1 MRAFARI
8 ATNFTRIRWPNALHC
23 SMQRGAEF
31 RVLLCAT
38 DFFGTFMTKKTIA
51 VFFGGR
57 SPEHDVS
64 VVSALQ
70 VMSALDRSLY
80 DAVPVYLATDG
91 RWWTGEALMQRETY
105 LPTPDVLATLSQVSL
120 DMSANGRPALIMSGA
135 RSLTSRFFAKIS
147 NSSGRIEFDVA
158 IPCFHG
164 LVGEDGQIQGMFE
177 TARVPYTGMRTMASA
192 VLMDKVAT
200 KRILA
205 GADIPQLPYCEIQR
219 PREGMLVTASEL
231 EPIVGELEGPWI
243 IKPSHLGSS
252 IGVAKVASLEA
263 LAEVLP
269 TIFKYD
275 TSAILEPFVENMI
288 EYNVAVSRMAGEL
301 TTSAIERPKRTDELL
316 NFKEKYLSGG
326 GGKKTGGIKGGA
338 KAPGQQA
345 SEGMLSLTREL
356 NPNIAA
362 MDADIRR
369 WAGLAFDQVS
379 GTGAPRI
386 DFIGNEETGE
396 LWLNE
401 VNPCPGS
408 FGYFLWE
415 AAPEPVLFS
424 ELLDNLIQ
432 EALFQHVRGRL
443 PNDPTPEDARLFSRH

>member
-1 MRAFARI
+1 
-8 ATNFTRIRWPNALHC
+8 
-23 SMQRGAEF
+23 
-31 RVLLCAT
+31 
-38 DFFGTFMTKKTIA
+38 MTKKTIA

-70 VMSALDRSLY
+70 VMSALDRVLY
-80 DAVPVYLATDG
+80 DVLPVYLAADG
-91 RWWTGEALMQRETY
+91 RWWTGDALMQRESY
-105 LPTPDVLATLSQVSL
+105 LPDDDVLAGLSQVSL
-120 DMSANGRPALIMSGA
+120 DMTAKGGPALILPDASLRRRASSLAASLIKGSGA
-135 RSLTSRFFAKIS
+135 VPSRLA
-147 NSSGRIEFDVA
+147 FDVA

-177 TARVPYTGMRTMASA
+177 VARVPYTGMRTLASA

-200 KRILA
+200 KRMLA
-205 GADIPQLPYCEIQR
+205 GLDVPQLDYRELQR
-219 PREGMLVTASEL
+219 PREGMLLTVDEL
-231 EPIVGELEGPWI
+231 AQIVGDLPPPWI

-252 IGVAKVASLEA
+252 IGVAKVASLDE
-263 LAEVLP
+263 LADVLP
-269 TIFKYD
+269 AIFKYD
-275 TSAILEPFVENMI
+275 VAAILEPFVEHMV
-288 EYNVAVSRMAGEL
+288 EYNVSVSRMTGTL

-326 GGKKTGGIKGGA
+326 SKKTGGKSGA

-362 MDADIRR
+362 LEADIRR
-369 WAGLAFDQVS
+369 WAGLAFDQVG

-386 DFIGNEETGE
+386 DFIGNEETGQ

-415 AAPEPVLFS
+415 AAAEPVLFS
-424 ELLDNLIQ
+424 EMLDHLIQ
-432 EALFQHVRGRL
+432 EALFQHGRSRL
-443 PNDPTPEDARLFSRH
+443 PQDPTPKDARLFARR

>member
-1 MRAFARI
+1 LGDFLVIDKRI
-8 ATNFTRIRWPNALHC
+8 QGHL
-23 SMQRGAEF
+23 
-31 RVLLCAT
+31 
-38 DFFGTFMTKKTIA
+38 MTKKTIA

-80 DAVPVYLATDG
+80 DVVPVYLATDG

-105 LPTPDVLATLSQVSL
+105 LPTPEILATLTQVSL
-120 DMSANGRPALIMSGA
+120 DMSASGRPTLLSPNASMFNFGKS
-135 RSLTSRFFAKIS
+135 AK
-147 NSSGRIEFDVA
+147 RIEFDAA
-158 IPCFHG
+158 IPVFHG
-164 LVGEDGQIQGMFE
+164 LVGEDGQVQGMFE
-177 TARVPYTGMRTMASA
+177 AARVPYTGMRTLASA

-200 KRILA
+200 KRMLS
-205 GADIPQLPYCEIQR
+205 GADIPQLPYREIPR

-231 EPIVGELEGPWI
+231 APIVGDLKGPPWI

-252 IGVAKVASLEA
+252 IGVAKVTSLEE

-269 TIFKYD
+269 EIFKYD
-275 TSAILEPFVENMI
+275 TAAILEPFVENMV
-288 EYNVAVSRMAGEL
+288 EYNVAVSRMSGEL
-301 TTSAIERPKRTDELL
+301 TTSAIECPKRTDELL

-326 GGKKTGGIKGGA
+326 AKKTGIKGGA
-338 KAPGQQA
+338 QGGAKVPGQQT

-356 NPNIAA
+356 NPNIAHL
-362 MDADIRR
+362 DADIRR
-369 WAGLAFDQVS
+369 WAGLAFDQVG

-415 AAPEPVLFS
+415 AAPEPLLFS
-424 ELLDNLIQ
+424 EMLDKLIQ

-443 PNDPTPEDARLFSRH
+443 PPDPTPSDARLFSRR

>member
-1 MRAFARI
+1 
-8 ATNFTRIRWPNALHC
+8 
-23 SMQRGAEF
+23 
-31 RVLLCAT
+31 
-38 DFFGTFMTKKTIA
+38 MTKKTIA

-80 DAVPVYLATDG
+80 DVVPVYMATDG
-91 RWWTGEALMQRETY
+91 RWWTGEALMQRESY
-105 LPTPDVLATLSQVSL
+105 LPSAEVLASLSQVSL
-120 DMSANGRPALIMSGA
+120 DMSANGRPTLTPANA
-135 RSLTSRFFAKIS
+135 SLFSRAAFSKNAGK
-147 NSSGRIEFDVA
+147 IEFDVA

-164 LVGEDGQIQGMFE
+164 LVGEDGQVQGMFE
-177 TARVPYTGMRTMASA
+177 TARVPYTGMRTLASA

-200 KRILA
+200 KRMLS
-205 GADIPQLPYCEIQR
+205 GADIPQLDYREIQR
-219 PREGMLVTASEL
+219 PSEGLLMTVAEL
-231 EPIVGELEGPWI
+231 APIVADLKAPWI

-252 IGVAKVASLEA
+252 IGVAKVNTLDE
-263 LAEVLP
+263 LADVLP
-269 TIFKYD
+269 EIFKYD
-275 TSAILEPFVENMI
+275 TAAILEPFVENMV
-288 EYNVAVSRMAGEL
+288 EYNVAVSRMTGEL

-316 NFKEKYLSGG
+316 NFKEKYLSS
-326 GGKKTGGIKGGA
+326 GGKKTGGVKGGA

-356 NPNIAA
+356 NPDIAGL
-362 MDADIRR
+362 DADIRR
-369 WAGLAFDQVS
+369 WAGLAFDRVG

-415 AAPEPVLFS
+415 AGAKPILFS
-424 ELLDNLIQ
+424 EMLDHLIS
-432 EALFQHVRGRL
+432 EASFQHARARL
-443 PNDPTPEDARLFSRH
+443 PQDPTPKDARLFSRR

>member
-1 MRAFARI
+1 
-8 ATNFTRIRWPNALHC
+8 
-23 SMQRGAEF
+23 
-31 RVLLCAT
+31 
-38 DFFGTFMTKKTIA
+38 MTKKTIA

-70 VMSALDRSLY
+70 VISALDRSLY
-80 DAVPVYLATDG
+80 DVVPVYLATDG
-91 RWWTGEALMQRETY
+91 RWWTGDPLMQRESY
-105 LPTPDVLATLSQVSL
+105 LPAPELLASLTQVSL
-120 DMSANGRPALIMSGA
+120 DMTANGRPTLLSPNAALFNFGKSA
-135 RSLTSRFFAKIS
+135 R
-147 NSSGRIEFDVA
+147 RIEFDVA

-164 LVGEDGQIQGMFE
+164 LVGEDGQVQGMFE
-177 TARVPYTGMRTMASA
+177 AARVPYTGMRTLASA

-200 KRILA
+200 KRMLA
-205 GADIPQLPYCEIQR
+205 GADIPQLPYVEIQR
-219 PREGMLVTASEL
+219 PREGMLIPAAEL
-231 EPIVGELEGPWI
+231 APIVGDLRAPWI

-252 IGVAKVASLEA
+252 IGVAKVATLEE
-263 LAEVLP
+263 LADVLP
-269 TIFKYD
+269 AIFKYD
-275 TSAILEPFVENMI
+275 TSAILEPFVDHMI
-288 EYNVAVSRMAGEL
+288 EYNVAVSRMTGGL

-326 GGKKTGGIKGGA
+326 GKKTGVKGGA

-356 NPNIAA
+356 NPNIAPLE
-362 MDADIRR
+362 ADIRR
-369 WAGLAFDQVS
+369 WAGLAFDQVA

-415 AAPEPVLFS
+415 AATEPILFS
-424 ELLDNLIQ
+424 EMLDNLIQ
-432 EALFQHVRGRL
+432 EALFEHVRARL
-443 PNDPTPEDARLFSRH
+443 PQDPTPEDARLFARR